1 MVHVLFMLEDL
12 ELNSVLKIG
21 SHESK
26 GEESFL
32 SHASFDLAQD
42 TIGSLVYKRMLLT
55 HTELFIHQ
63 YPQVLLQRPAL
74 NPLIPQPVFVLGI
87 VLTQMQDLALG
98 PVELHEVHMGPTFQP
113 V

>member
-1 MVHVLFMLEDL
+1 MLEDL

-42 TIGSLVYKRMLLT
+42 TIGSLVYKRTLLT

-74 NPLIPQPVFVLGI
+74 NPLIPQLVLIMG
-87 VLTQMQDLALG
+87 VASTHEQDLALRF
-98 PVELHEVHMGPTFQP
+98 VEPHEVHLGPSSLSRSL
-113 V
+113 